1 MTERCLLPSQ
11 LPSGVASLSSFY
23 VKVGSVLHKSIIFH
37 LFSDTSTC
45 IWKGTCSLYDISI
58 KRRINYPLGLNW
70 GLGCGPV
77 LMHLCAKRHF
87 YFKLENFAKYSFE
100 KAAEAFYIFFIFF
113 CKLPTQFLL
122 NNMNNINDV
131 NISIF
136 TCVNTQFSCKCLLWH
151 AFLSKNRLCE
161 LWYALLLTTLQYQD

>member
-1 MTERCLLPSQ
+1 MLAYIPATRLIDYSLFWIRGKGKYGSWNKKPSRSKTMKSFICYTAIIVSCKNISVCSLIDLLRCYGTVVAERCLRPSQ

-70 GLGCGPV
+70 GLGCGLV

-87 YFKLENFAKYSFE
+87 YF
-100 KAAEAFYIFFIFF
+100 
-113 CKLPTQFLL
+113 
-122 NNMNNINDV
+122 
-131 NISIF
+131 
-136 TCVNTQFSCKCLLWH
+136 
-151 AFLSKNRLCE
+151 
-161 LWYALLLTTLQYQD
+161 